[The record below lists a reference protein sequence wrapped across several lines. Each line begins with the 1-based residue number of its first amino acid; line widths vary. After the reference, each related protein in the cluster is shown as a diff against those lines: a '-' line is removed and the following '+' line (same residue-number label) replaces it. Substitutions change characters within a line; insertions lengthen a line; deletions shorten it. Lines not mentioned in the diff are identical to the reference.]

1 MIKNNNKN
9 KILYVIET
17 DDHYV
22 KVGISNNAKKRFNQ
36 IECGS
41 GKKIINSFISEYTP
55 NAKKIENLIHNRFGR
70 YRKRGEWFY
79 GIDYLTVLTHACL
92 YDYSDQEGI
101 Y

>member
-1 MIKNNNKN
+1 MNKNKN

-55 NAKKIENLIHNRFGR
+55 NAKKIESLIHNRFGR

-92 YDYSDQEGI
+92 YDYSDQDGI

>member
-41 GKKIINSFISEYTP
+41 GKKIINSFISEYW
-55 NAKKIENLIHNRFGR
+55 NA
-70 YRKRGEWFY
+70 
-79 GIDYLTVLTHACL
+79 
-92 YDYSDQEGI
+92 
-101 Y
+101 